1 MSEAKVVKEI
11 AAPAQQVFEA
21 LCSFTKIKAGGSIE
35 AIRYEGEG
43 IGMQR
48 FISMASGT
56 VVERLDVYNTET
68 MTMSYTI
75 VNDDSPLPFKH
86 YSATVVVSDNRDKT
100 STVEWTGTFE
110 AVGDEAIAIRT
121 ATGIY
126 AGAIKS
132 TRLELGL

>member
-1 MSEAKVVKEI
+1 
-11 AAPAQQVFEA
+11 
-21 LCSFTKIKAGGSIE
+21 
-35 AIRYEGEG
+35 
-43 IGMQR
+43 MQR